1 MEFNE
6 LIAAFAMRY
15 NVEGLEPQ
23 NGTIALEIDGMNVG
37 FLHDSPSGN
46 GIDDGIMV
54 IIEIGYAPPDVDGP
68 FGTVMLKANYL
79 LGGTGGAILCQNP
92 DTNAYSI
99 MHLFSLAMLDL
110 ESFSQELESML
121 TTAENWKDMLAG
133 IRVAEEAKEA
143 LDAQAARIAKAARD
157 AKKQNDSDIITEDF
171 PPGNFLKV

>member
-15 NVEGLEPQ
+15 IVEGLEAQ

-46 GIDDGIMV
+46 GTEDGIMV
-54 IIEIGYAPPDVDGP
+54 IVEIGYAPPDVDGP
-68 FGTVMLKANYL
+68 FSAVMLKANYL

-92 DTNAYSI
+92 DTNAYAI
-99 MHLFSLAMLDL
+99 MHRYSLAMLDL
-110 ESFSQELESML
+110 ESFSNELESLL
-121 TTAENWKDMLAG
+121 TTAENWKKVLAG

-157 AKKQNDSDIITEDF
+157 AKKQNNSDIITEDF
-171 PPGNFLKV
+171 TPGNFLKV

>member
-99 MHLFSLAMLDL
+99 MHRFSLAMLDL
-110 ESFSQELESML
+110 ESFSQEL
-121 TTAENWKDMLAG
+121 
-133 IRVAEEAKEA
+133 
-143 LDAQAARIAKAARD
+143 
-157 AKKQNDSDIITEDF
+157 
-171 PPGNFLKV
+171 